1 MWSFN
6 QEIKE
11 LDANM
16 IIERKIIDK
25 TIGDIE
31 DELKEIR
38 VKLNDLRMVMAKL
51 EMK

>member
-1 MWSFN
+1 
-6 QEIKE
+6 
-11 LDANM
+11 M